1 MKVNL
6 TSMDFESIR
15 NNLKDYLKK
24 QDYFKD
30 YNFDGSGL
38 KILLDVL
45 AYNSQNNAY
54 LANMLANESEID
66 TAILRSN
73 VLSRAKMLGYHPKSS
88 TASRAVISIRIE
100 ESSLTQDSLL
110 LPRGTRF
117 GANGDG
123 QQFVFQTLQEY
134 NLNKTSPGVYENHEI
149 EIFEGIL
156 KAYSFDVVNTDRRY
170 VIPSKKIDTNTL
182 KVAVYPNDTSNIYEV
197 YHKETTIQKIDSESR
212 VFWVFETDNGYQ
224 ELQMGDNVFGK
235 RPDINSVIFCEYLD
249 TNGPVANDLRSFTL
263 VGSFAGFENSDISI
277 NTMNVSSGGSNPEAT
292 SSIKL
297 NAPRFFQSQNR
308 AVTKDDYAAI
318 TYEIYPYAKS
328 VAVWGGEES
337 NPPAFGKVFI
347 SIIPK
352 SLSKLTSSNK
362 RDLEK
367 KIKSRGIVGID
378 PKIIDPNIIN
388 IGLSVVATI
397 RSGSNNT
404 FGNISNQIRDVVLD
418 HFNDE
423 FGIFDADFY
432 YSNLVTVIKNSNRAI
447 ANVKASVVLSMTKT
461 VTGDSLEFSFE
472 NDLDENTIRSE
483 TFDLEGTPQQVV
495 SKNGKLILSGKE
507 IGTVKDGKI
516 EISDISNLPKELTLF
531 ATPSAQDLFSGFAT
545 AFKLDQNRLSVE
557 VRT

>member
-30 YNFDGSGL
+30 YNFEGSGL

-100 ESSLTQDSLL
+100 DSSLTQDSLL

-318 TYEIYPYAKS
+318 THEIYPYAKS

-352 SLSKLTSSNK
+352 SLTKLTSSNK

-388 IGLSVVATI
+388 IGLSVVSTI
-397 RSGSNNT
+397 RAGSNNT

-447 ANVKASVVLSMTKT
+447 ANVKASIILSMTKT
-461 VTGDSLEFSFE
+461 VTDDLEFSFE

-483 TFDLEGTPQQVV
+483 TFDLDGTPQQIV
-495 SKNGKLILSGKE
+495 SKDGKLILSGKE
-507 IGTVKDGKI
+507 IGTVKNGKI
-516 EISDISNLPKELTLF
+516 VFADISNLPKELTLF
-531 ATPSAQDLFSGFAT
+531 ATPTSQDLFSGFAT
-545 AFKLDQNRLSVE
+545 AFKLDQSRLSVE